1 MGCSVGL
8 KYAKKCIG
16 GRGSAPDPTGGAH
29 SAPSDPL
36 AGFGGRFAA
45 GDGKARGGQEK
56 GREETGREVKGGK
69 EKENDWKGEKGE
81 KG

>member
-29 SAPSDPL
+29 DAPPDPL
-36 AGFGGRFAA
+36 VGYGEGHPLPIPHALGASILRFDPRAPQWKPGASRCFRAGYGPVPR
-45 GDGKARGGQEK
+45 
-56 GREETGREVKGGK
+56 
-69 EKENDWKGEKGE
+69 
-81 KG
+81 